1 MRRIFFDPP
10 KPKIQKKKAIVKQNE
25 IDFEKE
31 IRTVLEVEGM
41 PVFPGK
47 ILNRDDF
54 KFKAVVPDIRC
65 SREIMFDE
73 NSGVGRKDCQRAR

>member
-25 IDFEKE
+25 KDFEKE

-47 ILNRDDF
+47 ISQLIQERNPGIDLTPSDLTPKLKELERSG
-54 KFKAVVPDIRC
+54 KIRK
-65 SREIMFDE
+65 I
-73 NSGVGRKDCQRAR
+73 